1 MKVKDQVKRRFD
13 NVPIKRRLKTSFF
26 GIASAILI
34 VTCIA
39 LVMLADQ
46 RKRVETLNEETIP
59 MIESSWVARVAVD
72 NIMNNVIQLSMTSD
86 QTLIQKYE
94 KELSEAKSALYE
106 TLEYL
111 GGKIDSKYNK
121 SELDGMTTL
130 VQNVFGLEKQIIE
143 LGREGKQEEAIQL
156 LEKSYIPTM
165 QSTIDC
171 MDDLC
176 QKIGEDKNEY
186 IKGSYNRAT
195 VLMLML
201 IAISVIIMI
210 EAARLSRRT
219 IHGITDPILEVEKA
233 MEALSKGDLN
243 YELTYCSN
251 NEIGSLADKIRI
263 TEKELACYVNN
274 IDHVTSQMAEKDF
287 TTTVDIDY
295 RGDFSNIKTSFLG
308 ILKFLNEITASI
320 KLTAEGVEE
329 GAKQISQVSQGLADG
344 ATDQSG
350 TVEELQASLADVSK
364 QVEVNAEDVKEV
376 SEMAYNA
383 QKIIN
388 QGNVHMKEL
397 VTAMNEISQS
407 SEQIQNIISV
417 IEGIS
422 GQTNMLALN
431 ASIEAARAGDQGRG
445 FAVVAGEIGSLATNT
460 KDATKTTSDLIHQSL
475 EAVRKGV
482 TLVNE
487 TAEILNSIVQA
498 ASKIAMLA
506 DNVSGASTK
515 QASTIEEIYKA
526 VEQISSVVQD
536 NASIAQEA
544 ASSSAELTTHA
555 TVLSG
560 LLQDFKL

>member
-1 MKVKDQVKRRFD
+1 MKVKDEVKRKFD
-13 NVPIKRRLKTSFF
+13 NVSIKKRLKTSFF

-94 KELSEAKSALYE
+94 KELSEAKEALYE
-106 TLEYL
+106 TLDYL
-111 GGKIDSKYNK
+111 GGKIGSKYNK
-121 SELDGMTTL
+121 KELDEMVTV
-130 VQNVFGLEKQIIE
+130 VQSVFGLEKQIIE

-156 LEKSYIPTM
+156 LENSYIPTM
-165 QSTIDC
+165 QSTIDF

-201 IAISVIIMI
+201 IAIGIVIMI
-210 EAARLSRRT
+210 EAARLSKRT
-219 IHGITDPILEVEKA
+219 IHGITEPILEVQKA
-233 MEALSKGDLN
+233 MEALSKGDLT
-243 YELTYCSN
+243 YELTYYSN

-274 IDHVTSQMAEKDF
+274 IDYVTSQMAEKDF

-320 KLTAEGVEE
+320 KQTAEGVEE

-376 SEMAYNA
+376 SEMAYKA
-383 QKIIN
+383 QKIIS

-431 ASIEAARAGDQGRG
+431 ASIEAARAGEQGRG

-544 ASSSAELTTHA
+544 ASSSEELTTHA
-555 TVLSG
+555 TVLSD